1 MFILKTLIIM
11 IIMMIITILL
21 MMMNTEKIG
30 SVGTLFKELDSDYYK
45 PVRTDVGFAGRNDN
59 YI

>member
-1 MFILKTLIIM
+1 
-11 IIMMIITILL
+11 

-45 PVRTDVGFAGRNDN
+45 PVRTDVGFSGRNDN
-59 YI
+59 CI

>member
-1 MFILKTLIIM
+1 
-11 IIMMIITILL
+11 MMIITILL

-30 SVGTLFKELDSDYYK
+30 SIGTLFKELDSDYYK